1 MQMILF
7 HCTNNECK
15 ADFAV
20 DTDTALFAEIHCPG
34 CGGEDLDELSQ
45 MEMDA
50 PMVTSELRAEVDK
63 TRYDA
68 LEKLYD
74 AARVYLTD
82 WSRGKSGLL
91 IRPSQ
96 PVVDGSEGALFD
108 AIVEVKRTEAKTDA

>member
-7 HCTNNECK
+7 HCENPEC
-15 ADFAV
+15 DTHFAV
-20 DTDTALFAEIHCPG
+20 DQNTALFGEIHCPG
-34 CGGEDLDELSQ
+34 CSGEDLDELNQ

-50 PMVTSELRAEVDK
+50 PTEIDK

-68 LEKLYD
+68 LEKLYE

-96 PVVDGSEGALFD
+96 PVVEGSEGALFD
-108 AIVEVKRTEAKTDA
+108 AMVEVRRTEVKRDA